1 MILGLDSWGSPRR
14 AGDTPSIEMN
24 CGDGFGH
31 TDQGQGQG
39 STEKGREEGFLSRM
53 TVESRTWG
61 LLCCLV
67 PCEVAAV
74 LGQEWSNL
82 SNFMKFKLID

>member
-1 MILGLDSWGSPRR
+1 MDLDTLTR
-14 AGDTPSIEMN
+14 ARD
-24 CGDGFGH
+24 
-31 TDQGQGQG
+31 
-39 STEKGREEGFLSRM
+39 KGPLKKGGEEGFLSRM

-67 PCEVAAV
+67 PCEVAAF